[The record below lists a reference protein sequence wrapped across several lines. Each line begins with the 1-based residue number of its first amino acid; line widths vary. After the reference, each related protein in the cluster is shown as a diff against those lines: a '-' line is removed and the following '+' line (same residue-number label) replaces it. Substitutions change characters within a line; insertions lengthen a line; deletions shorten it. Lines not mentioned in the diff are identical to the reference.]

1 MCKGSIRICDIVL
14 FVNGIPF
21 VVIECK
27 SPIES
32 LDHAISQYI
41 RNQTSDEIPHLFY
54 YAQLLIAINKN
65 EAKYTTVGS
74 SDKYW
79 SIWREKEKQHIN
91 IIRNLINKPLTEEV
105 KNLL

>member
-1 MCKGSIRICDIVL
+1 MRKGSIRICDIVL

-27 SPIES
+27 SPIEP
-32 LDHAISQYI
+32 LDQAISQHI
-41 RNQTSDEIPHLFY
+41 CNQKSDEIPHLFH

-65 EAKYTTVGS
+65 EAKYATVGS

-79 SIWREKEKQHIN
+79 SIGQEEGEK
-91 IIRNLINKPLTEEV
+91 NKISILYV
-105 KNLL
+105 I

>member
-1 MCKGSIRICDIVL
+1 MRKGSIPICDIVL

-32 LDHAISQYI
+32 LDQAISQHI
-41 RNQTSDEIPHLFY
+41 RNQKSDEIPHLFH

-65 EAKYTTVGS
+65 EAKYATVGS

-79 SIWREKEKQHIN
+79 RFGEKREKKTKYQYY
-91 IIRNLINKPLTEEV
+91 T
-105 KNLL
+105 

>member
-1 MCKGSIRICDIVL
+1 MRKGSIRICDIVL

-27 SPIES
+27 SPIEP
-32 LDHAISQYI
+32 LDQAISQHI
-41 RNQTSDEIPHLFY
+41 CNQKSAEIPHLFH

-65 EAKYTTVGS
+65 EAKYATVGS

-79 SIWREKEKQHIN
+79 SIGREEGEK
-91 IIRNLINKPLTEEV
+91 NKISILYV
-105 KNLL
+105 I